1 MKHLRAA
8 TVMVSLC
15 ALLGFAVPPRSPG
28 QSADAPVSDP
38 ATAGIPC
45 TAVYAQDFSSDP
57 GWITDDPLH
66 LARHAGSST
75 FHGTQTNRDGSY
87 AYVELPAFEPNA
99 SWRLEWDHLISAC
112 DRSAALDVGLFD
124 SRLSYPQGA
133 GLEVGVTDSGHG
145 LALAGNGATTATAYS
160 PVWAEG
166 VWYHNVME
174 YDAAGQQLTLTVT
187 VRPSGFPFQTLS
199 LPVASFPAGMT
210 RLGVS
215 RVPVKGLTNGVNP
228 AARVEFNLD
237 NIRLCQTLANRAPV
251 ALCRD
256 TNVIAGAAC
265 NAPASV
271 DAGSFDPDGDVFT
284 VTQSPPGPYPVGTTV
299 VTLTVTDAQGAS
311 SSCTGRV
318 TVVDGTPPAI
328 TCPADM
334 AVEGETEAGAVVTF
348 TAAAA
353 DACSDPTIVCTPP
366 SGSLFPIGKTT
377 VVCLATDP
385 AGNAAS
391 CGFEVTV
398 LSDAGAREVM
408 EGVLADLQALLAGAT
423 TAVDQRNLEQ
433 AIERLTRSLDPE
445 LWVDSNHLAWK
456 EGDKVFNEVK
466 DAVNRLEVLL
476 RSPQSALEAEA
487 LLGLIDQLLEADRS
501 LAEISLQDAAEA
513 QATPESLAPARK
525 AMQAGDAA
533 AASGKHTVA
542 ILLYRNAWKFT
553 GQITADW
560 E

>member
-28 QSADAPVSDP
+28 QSADQPVNDP
-38 ATAGIPC
+38 AATAIPC

-66 LARHAGSST
+66 LARHPGSST
-75 FHGTQTNRDGSY
+75 FHGVQTNRDGTF
-87 AYVELPAFEPNA
+87 AYVELPGFQPNA
-99 SWRLEWDHLISAC
+99 FWRLEWDHLISAC
-112 DRSAALDVGLFD
+112 NRSAALDVGLFD
-124 SRLSYPQGA
+124 SRLSYPLGA
-133 GLEVGVTDSGHG
+133 VLEVGVTDSGHG
-145 LALAGNGATTATAYS
+145 LTLAGNGATTATAYS

-166 VWYHNVME
+166 TWYHHVME
-174 YDAAGQQLTLTVT
+174 FDPAGQRLTLTVT
-187 VRPSGFPFQTLS
+187 VRPSGFPFQTLN

-215 RVPVKGLTNGVNP
+215 RVPVKGFTNGVDP

-256 TNVIAGAAC
+256 TNVTAGAAC
-265 NAPASV
+265 GAPASV

-311 SSCTGRV
+311 GSCTSRV
-318 TVVDGTPPAI
+318 TVVDGTPPNIA
-328 TCPADM
+328 CPANL
-334 AVEGETEAGAVVTF
+334 AVEAESDAGTVVTF
-348 TAAAA
+348 AVSAT
-353 DACSDPTIVCTPP
+353 DDCSAPAIVCTPA
-366 SGSLFPIGKTT
+366 SGSRFPVGQTT
-377 VVCLATDP
+377 VACVATDS

-391 CGFEVTV
+391 CQFEVTV
-398 LSDAGAREVM
+398 LARGGAREAKA
-408 EGVLADLQALLAGAT
+408 GVLADLRMLWADAT
-423 TAVDQRNLEQ
+423 SLVDQRNLEQ
-433 AIERLTRSLDPE
+433 AAQHLARSLDPS
-445 LWVDSNHLAWK
+445 LWVDSNHLVSEK
-456 EGDKVFNEVK
+456 GDAVFNEEK

-476 RSPQSALEAEA
+476 RSPKSALESHA
-487 LLGLIDQLLEADRS
+487 LLGLIDRLVEADRA
-501 LAEISLQDAAEA
+501 LADVCLQDAVVAGVEAEL
-513 QATPESLAPARK
+513 LAPARRS
-525 AMQAGDAA
+525 MQVADTAA
-533 AASGKHTVA
+533 ANGKHLVA
-542 ILLYRNAWKFT
+542 VLLYRNAWKST
-553 GQITADW
+553 LRVQAGA